1 MFYFQALLEI
11 TDAVA
16 GVAAPVIGTEIF
28 AVGLHAFIIFSKD
41 CICQHLIEVFFDVN
55 IAL

>member
-28 AVGLHAFIIFSKD
+28 AVGLQPFLIYIH
-41 CICQHLIEVFFDVN
+41 CIWGIFDVN
-55 IAL
+55 IAV